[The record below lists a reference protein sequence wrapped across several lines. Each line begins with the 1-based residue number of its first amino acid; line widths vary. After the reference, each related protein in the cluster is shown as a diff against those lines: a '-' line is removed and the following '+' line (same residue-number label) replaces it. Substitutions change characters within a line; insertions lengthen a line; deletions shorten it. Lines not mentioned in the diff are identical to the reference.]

1 MKTGER
7 LLESSCFR
15 RIPRTCFKLLRLFDC
30 FSKPLPKKYGS
41 ITETTK
47 ESKIPKITIGMLNL

>member
-15 RIPRTCFKLLRLFDC
+15 RIPRTSFELLRLFGC
-30 FSKPLPKKYGS
+30 FSKPVPKKYGS

-47 ESKIPKITIGMLNL
+47 ESKFPKTTIWMLNL